1 MKRIYRSSKERVI
14 AGVCGGMGEYFDK
27 DPVLFRILFVLVT
40 LVIGFGILAYLVMWV
55 SIPKDTKRS
64 AVP

>member
-27 DPVLFRILFVLVT
+27 DPVLFRILFCLVT
-40 LVIGFGILAYLVMWV
+40 LFAGFGILAYLIFWIC
-55 SIPKDTKRS
+55 IPGDTKRN
-64 AVP
+64 PR